1 MVIKLF
7 TTTFS
12 TFNIIYNGL
21 MYQLIFQEI
30 MKIPRLAT
38 VIPNSFICCWSDVSK
53 HLNQHTPF
61 HNLSMTLIIIK
72 VKVTFVRIVCSCYSS
87 LNLPVSLISVHFSY
101 RSHCITHQPI
111 TIQLEYLHLSLH
123 LWFSTKIIQNRQPP
137 LLWCYIRRLQ
147 SQEGVSERAFVFSA
161 SSPPTNAPAKT
172 CPTVHLFS

>member
-12 TFNIIYNGL
+12 TFNIIYNGF

-61 HNLSMTLIIIK
+61 HNLSMALIIIK
-72 VKVTFVRIVCSCYSS
+72 VKVTFVRIVWSCYSS
-87 LNLPVSLISVHFSY
+87 LNLPVSLISVRFFLQVTLHHSPAHYNLARIPASQSSSLVQYQNNTEQATTPSMVLYQETAVTGRSQWKGLCLLCIITSY
-101 RSHCITHQPI
+101 KHTS
-111 TIQLEYLHLSLH
+111 
-123 LWFSTKIIQNRQPP
+123 
-137 LLWCYIRRLQ
+137 
-147 SQEGVSERAFVFSA
+147 
-161 SSPPTNAPAKT
+161 
-172 CPTVHLFS
+172 